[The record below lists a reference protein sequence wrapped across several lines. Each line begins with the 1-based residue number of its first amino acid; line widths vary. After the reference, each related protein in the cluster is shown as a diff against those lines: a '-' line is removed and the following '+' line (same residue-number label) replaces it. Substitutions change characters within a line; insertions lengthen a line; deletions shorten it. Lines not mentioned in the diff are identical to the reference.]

1 MAAKKKQVRPEEHP
15 LYHDT
20 LKLLKHYR
28 DVWCNVEV
36 AGCDLQA
43 EFRAEYGQSPA
54 DCLDQLAAAGADL
67 RGTRIESFA
76 RSLERS
82 RKMLSLIDSAVLLL
96 RKRHKKG
103 ELYYWIL
110 YYSYLTPQE
119 YENTEA
125 ILHALEAH
133 FPPMSLRVL
142 NDSALCTV
150 IFADFR
156 NEQIRIHNY
165 TEDFLLRHLIDA
177 ISSSVKG
184 NMGDSITETRGT
196 S

>member
-28 DVWCNVEV
+28 DVSWNVEV

-133 FPPMSLRVL
+133 FPPMSLRTDYVRRDEAVETL
-142 NDSALCTV
+142 
-150 IFADFR
+150 
-156 NEQIRIHNY
+156 
-165 TEDFLLRHLIDA
+165 
-177 ISSSVKG
+177 SSVLWGFTAKEFDG
-184 NMGDSITETRGT
+184 IMQEFGLTAQTVKAVE
-196 S
+196 

>member
-28 DVWCNVEV
+28 DVSWNVEV

-103 ELYYWIL
+103 EL
-110 YYSYLTPQE
+110 
-119 YENTEA
+119 
-125 ILHALEAH
+125 
-133 FPPMSLRVL
+133 
-142 NDSALCTV
+142 
-150 IFADFR
+150 
-156 NEQIRIHNY
+156 
-165 TEDFLLRHLIDA
+165 
-177 ISSSVKG
+177 
-184 NMGDSITETRGT
+184 
-196 S
+196 

>member
-1 MAAKKKQVRPEEHP
+1 MQV
-15 LYHDT
+15 
-20 LKLLKHYR
+20 
-28 DVWCNVEV
+28 
-36 AGCDLQA
+36 

-67 RGTRIESFA
+67 HGTSIESFA

-82 RKMLSLIDSAVLLL
+82 RKMLGLMNSAVLLL

-103 ELYYWIL
+103 EL

-133 FPPMSLRVL
+133 FPPMSLRAL

-165 TEDFLLRHLIDA
+165 TEDFLLRAFGVVEQPEWEDFIWLLQERCLPADRA
-177 ISSSVKG
+177 RVKQALQKIHSRCG
-184 NMGDSITETRGT
+184 WEPYR
-196 S
+196 